1 MEIKILESSKS
12 KIMFEL
18 IGEDH
23 TFCNVL
29 MKKLQESKDVD
40 YAVYSI
46 EHPLAAVPKLMIEA
60 KDAKAALKKALSEL
74 SEQADEL
81 KKLAHNL

>member
-1 MEIKILESSKS
+1 MEVKITENSKDRMS
-12 KIMFEL
+12 FEL

-23 TFCNVL
+23 TLCNVL
-29 MKKLQESKDVD
+29 VKKLQESKDVK

-46 EHPLAAVPKLMIEA
+46 EHPLVSVPKLMIEA
-60 KDAKAALKKALSEL
+60 KDVKAALKKAISEL